1 MSKNARRAAFI
12 AAAILAVV
20 LALRLADAWDGHP
33 ASDLLSWDQ
42 AARAEQAVLLAKE
55 ARFLEAGPFI
65 RRVLSLN
72 WWPPFHALI
81 VFPFVLVMGPTAA
94 TVVLPSLAAFV
105 LAILAIL
112 YCYSGLFGNADR
124 GEAIGLAFLFGLA
137 ATSPL
142 FLSSAT
148 WVMLEVFGTALTFF
162 GYGAYFRAR
171 RTGEARDYRLCG
183 LILFALWL
191 TKYYY
196 GMGFGLTLLIFETAR
211 FRPGLRAVLSG
222 KRVFRALVRP
232 VLFPAYGL
240 LALICWIGA
249 TGGGRVSLLG
259 SSLSLTG
266 IYNPVTYLYL
276 YVTAATLLYVLRNR
290 RRLAGRLKPGQA
302 ALFVWGVLPTAV
314 FMGLPDKIKAVI
326 MNLEAGSRA
335 PSPGF
340 AARGLFYL
348 KSLLRDHSLYV
359 ALGIIVLALA
369 LGAVLRPRRT
379 PLGVRVLAVHGLFG
393 GITLAL
399 GFNLMEGRYLAT
411 FVPVLWII
419 AAWALASAAGR
430 LPAGARSAS
439 AGALSVLAAGSILVS
454 PYPVIRALEQP
465 WAGWAHHEE
474 AVRRPVESLAGM
486 TRGARRVLMVGTRQ
500 TGFGPLIGWRVESE
514 HYREKDFRLILEDPG
529 PGGMTTEDFR
539 ALLDSGTCDR
549 IVICLAGGR
558 AELGR
563 LKEWARLLA
572 RSGRYGK
579 IGQASFNEP
588 VRMRTIAYG
597 TRRFKGAGR
606 TPLRR
611 ELRPR
616 PVLRP

>member
-1 MSKNARRAAFI
+1 MSKDTRRAACI

-20 LALRLADAWDGHP
+20 LALRLGDAWDGHP

-55 ARFLEAGPFI
+55 ARFLEAGPFV

-112 YCYSGLFGNADR
+112 YCYSGLFGAADR
-124 GEAIGLAFLFGLA
+124 GEAVGLAFLFGLA
-137 ATSPL
+137 VTSPL

-148 WVMLEVFGTALTFF
+148 WVMLEVFGTGLTFF

-171 RTGEARDYRLCG
+171 RIGEARDYRLCG

-211 FRPGLRAVLSG
+211 FRPGLWAVLSG
-222 KRVFRALVRP
+222 RKVFRALARP

-259 SSLSLTG
+259 ASVSLTG

-276 YVTAATLLYVLRNR
+276 YATAAGFLYVLRNR
-290 RRLAGRLKPGQA
+290 RRLAASLKPGQA
-302 ALFVWGVLPTAV
+302 ALFAWGVVPTAL
-314 FMGLPDKIKAVI
+314 FMALPDKIKAVI
-326 MNLEAGSRA
+326 MNLEAGSRT

-340 AARGLFYL
+340 AARGQFYL

-359 ALGIIVLALA
+359 PLGIVVLALA
-369 LGAVLRPRRT
+369 LGAALRPRRT
-379 PLGVRVLAVHGLFG
+379 PLGIRVLAVHGLFG

-399 GFNLMEGRYLAT
+399 GFNLVEGRYLAT
-411 FVPVLWII
+411 FVPALWVI
-419 AAWALASAAGR
+419 AAWALASAVGR
-430 LPAGARSAS
+430 LPAGARTAS
-439 AGALSVLAAGSILVS
+439 AGALAAIAAGSIFMF
-454 PYPVIRALEQP
+454 PYPVVRALEQP

-474 AVRRPVESLAGM
+474 SVRRPVESLVDM
-486 TRGARRVLMVGTRQ
+486 TRGARQVLMTGTRD

-514 HYREKDFRLILEDPG
+514 HYREKDFGLFLEDPG
-529 PGGMTTEDFR
+529 PGGTTTDAFR
-539 ALLDSGTCDR
+539 ALLDAGNCDR
-549 IVICLAGGR
+549 IVICLAGGG
-558 AELGR
+558 AERNR
-563 LKEWARLLA
+563 LREWARLLA

-579 IGQASFNEP
+579 IGQASFSEP

-597 TRRFKGAGR
+597 MRRSAR
-606 TPLRR
+606 ADRPSLRR
-611 ELRPR
+611 
-616 PVLRP
+616 